1 MNGNNGKCGKL
12 FVIEGLDGCGK
23 STQLEMLKAS
33 ADSNIRFISF
43 PNYNS
48 ASGEIIKDYLSGK
61 FCEENGRTG
70 AYTAG
75 SFYAIDRYISY
86 KTDWEKDYKAGKTI
100 IAARYTSSNAI
111 YQMAKL
117 EKSRWDEYLEW
128 LEDYEYDK
136 FAIPRPERIIFL
148 DMPVEVSQKL
158 LSARYDGDEAKKDIH
173 ESNVAFLKACRETA
187 LYTADKKGWYILPCS
202 DGENPYTP
210 EKINKELSALIYG

>member
-100 IAARYTSSNAI
+100 IAARYTSSNVYI
-111 YQMAKL
+111 RWQSW
-117 EKSRWDEYLEW
+117 KS
-128 LEDYEYDK
+128 
-136 FAIPRPERIIFL
+136 PNGT
-148 DMPVEVSQKL
+148 ST
-158 LSARYDGDEAKKDIH
+158 LSGLRTTSTINLQFHVPK
-173 ESNVAFLKACRETA
+173 ESYFWIC
-187 LYTADKKGWYILPCS
+187 P
-202 DGENPYTP
+202 
-210 EKINKELSALIYG
+210 

>member
-70 AYTAG
+70 LFCGCRIQRVRSDDWTCFL
-75 SFYAIDRYISY
+75 SF
-86 KTDWEKDYKAGKTI
+86 
-100 IAARYTSSNAI
+100 SSVA
-111 YQMAKL
+111 
-117 EKSRWDEYLEW
+117 W
-128 LEDYEYDK
+128 
-136 FAIPRPERIIFL
+136 
-148 DMPVEVSQKL
+148 VS
-158 LSARYDGDEAKKDIH
+158 SGTE
-173 ESNVAFLKACRETA
+173 
-187 LYTADKKGWYILPCS
+187 
-202 DGENPYTP
+202 
-210 EKINKELSALIYG
+210 